1 MLALLGV
8 LVFLAREY
16 EENHAVSQLELSA
29 ANMASELRAGL
40 LRNIQDL
47 QALSITNASEPQWQ
61 QAAATLLSTHREIV
75 RLEWR
80 TRDLRVQQAVR
91 SPFQPQIFDDLSREQ
106 VLPDVQ
112 QACANA
118 RRLNGPAYSTSY
130 WLPMAQWSGQEVM
143 EMCVPVIQ
151 NNREA
156 GFIVATY
163 GLPGLLT
170 ELIRSETRRAR
181 SVAINEGDG
190 TRLAIVGSVVS
201 ERGVIRAG
209 QLLDLPGVAYVL
221 RVEQARELGG
231 WLPNILTATVVA
243 LTLALTT
250 LFALLALDVRRRK
263 QAEGS
268 LAEALAFRQAM
279 EDSLLTG
286 LCARDMQGRITY
298 VNPAFCQIVGRPAEQ
313 LVGTGIPAP
322 YWPPE
327 QIDIY
332 RQRQSIRQ
340 ASRLLPRQGFESEFL
355 RADGVPVPVL
365 VVEAPLINAQARQ
378 TGWMSAIIDQ
388 SEQRKVEELSRASQE
403 RLQATA
409 RLAMVGEMASL
420 ISHELNQP
428 LAAIASYASGSLN
441 LLQDQE
447 VPLDTLRLE
456 LASSIQRV
464 VDQAE
469 RAGKV
474 IKSVGDLVRR
484 RERERAAVPIQTL
497 FDGISPLVKL
507 QAHKLGIEVQ
517 WEIAENCP
525 AVWCDATMIEQVLL
539 NLMRNGLQAMPAGE
553 PAASSGWRRLHL
565 HAVPVPT
572 NPSSPRQWVVF
583 TVTDHGHGL
592 TADVTKRLFT
602 PFFTTKAEGMGLGL
616 SLCRSIV
623 EQHGGLL
630 DFEPATPRGTSF
642 RFTLPA
648 AL

>member
-29 ANMASELRAGL
+29 ANMAGELRAGL

-47 QALSITNASEPQWQ
+47 QALSVTSASEPQWQ
-61 QAAATLLSTHREIV
+61 RAASVLLSAHREML

-80 TRDLRVQQAVR
+80 DRDLRIQQELR
-91 SPFQPQIFDDLSREQ
+91 SPFQPQTFDDMNREQ

-112 QACANA
+112 HACANA
-118 RRLNGPAYSTSY
+118 RRLKGPAYSASY
-130 WLPMAQWSGQEVM
+130 WLPMAQWLGQEVM

-151 NNREA
+151 ANREA

-190 TRLAIVGSVVS
+190 TRLAIVGSVVN
-201 ERGVIRAG
+201 ERGVIQAR

-221 RVEQARELGG
+221 RVEQARESGG

-250 LFALLALDVRRRK
+250 LFALLALDVRRRRR
-263 QAEGS
+263 AEGS
-268 LAEALAFRQAM
+268 LAEALAFRKAM

-298 VNPAFCQIVGRPAEQ
+298 VNPAFCQIVGRPPEQ

-327 QIDIY
+327 QIDCY

-340 ASRLLPRQGFESEFL
+340 TSRLLPRQGFESEFL
-355 RADGVPVPVL
+355 RADGVHVPVL

-388 SEQRKVEELSRASQE
+388 SDQRKAEELSRASQD

-441 LLQDQE
+441 VLQDPQ
-447 VPLDTLRLE
+447 VPLQTLRIELE
-456 LASSIQRV
+456 ATIQRMA
-464 VDQAE
+464 DQAE

-484 RERERAAVPIQTL
+484 RERARAAVPIQAL
-497 FDGISPLVKL
+497 WDGISPLVKL

-517 WEIAENCP
+517 WEIAADCP
-525 AVWCDATMIEQVLL
+525 AVWCDATMVEQVLL
-539 NLMRNGLQAMPAGE
+539 NLVRNGFQAMPPGD
-553 PAASSGWRRLHL
+553 PASGSGWRNLSL
-565 HAVPVPT
+565 HAAPVPANAT
-572 NPSSPRQWVVF
+572 SPGRWVAF

-592 TADVTKRLFT
+592 TDEVAKRIFT

-630 DFEPATPRGTSF
+630 DFEPATPRGTTF